1 MSVKTAIQKVYQ
13 YAEPNLSLVGWM
25 GFIGFPLYY
34 VVWTYIFPQP
44 HENLTL
50 RLTCSLLFLGLIVRK
65 KLKRKWRNRMHL
77 YYQVVITLCLPFF
90 FFYMLI
96 MNNWST
102 VWLMSF
108 MSAIFLHILLVH
120 TTRVM
125 FTQTIVGITL
135 AVVYAWIAKGFSL
148 DVAFDW
154 NHIPIFLFT
163 YIFGNAFYL
172 RNQVEHETK
181 VSIAKMFGAGIAH
194 EMRNPLS
201 GLYSSVNVIQSLIP
215 KPKKEKKA
223 TYQLSAEDVSLLH
236 NVSDAAMKM
245 IHGGNETID
254 LLLASVDESSV
265 SRSTFRHHSALAV
278 VESAIESYSY
288 KQSKDRFAISLDL
301 CSDFEFLGN
310 DTLLRYVMFNL
321 FKNAFHHR
329 NYENFY
335 IHVILKVGKDENQIV
350 VIDNGLGITPD
361 VIGKIFQDFYTT
373 GKSGNI
379 GLGLPFCKKMMVS
392 FGGSIQCKSEPGE
405 GCQFTMTFPS
415 VQSKIVKEIQD
426 ELISQKSVLLVS
438 DNESLVARTQDL
450 SRSLGFELI
459 VLDVAAMLDKKEHEY
474 DLLLIDFDSMDSRH
488 NHLNRIESL
497 LPFTEC
503 NIIYLLYH
511 PEQRYKKQGV
521 TPAWIET
528 KMWLKNADSIIN
540 SLLFNS
546 HEDVSEPAQ
555 TQNTVEHAKRT
566 IMVVDDSESLRKLTA
581 VLLEKQGFDV
591 IQFEG
596 GRQAI
601 EALDTSPVDL
611 ILMDI
616 EMPELDGIEASRL
629 IRASNKGFST
639 VPIIAHTGDI
649 SLIVLDSIKLSGIS
663 DYIVKPADKD
673 LLLKKIADLV

>member
-1 MSVKTAIQKVYQ
+1 MSVKTAIQTVYQ

-34 VVWTYIFPQP
+34 VIWTYIFPQP
-44 HENLTL
+44 YENLTL
-50 RLTCSLLFLGLIVRK
+50 RLACSLLLLGIIVRK
-65 KLKRKWRNRMHL
+65 KLKRKWRNRMYL

-102 VWLMSF
+102 VWLLSF

-120 TTRVM
+120 ITRVM
-125 FTQTIVGITL
+125 FTQTIIGITL
-135 AVVYAWIAKGFSL
+135 AVVCAWIAKGFNL
-148 DVAFDW
+148 DVALDW
-154 NHIPIFLFT
+154 SHISIFFFIYL
-163 YIFGNAFYL
+163 FGNAFYL
-172 RNQVEHETK
+172 RNQVEHENK
-181 VSIAKMFGAGIAH
+181 VSIVKMFGAGIAH

-215 KPKKEKKA
+215 TQKEDKQA
-223 TYQLSAEDVSLLH
+223 ASQLSAEDVSLLH
-236 NVSDAAMKM
+236 NVSDAAMTI

-265 SRSTFRHHSALAV
+265 SRSTFRHHSALTV
-278 VESAIESYSY
+278 VKNAIESYSY
-288 KQSKDRFAISLDL
+288 KQSKDRLAISLDV
-301 CSDFEFLGN
+301 CNDFDFLGN
-310 DTLLRYVMFNL
+310 GTLLRYVMFNL

-329 NYENFY
+329 NSDDFY
-335 IHVILKVGKDENQIV
+335 IHVILKAGKDENQIV
-350 VIDNGLGITPD
+350 VIDNGLGIAPD
-361 VIGKIFQDFYTT
+361 VIGKIFEDFYTT

-415 VQSKIVKEIQD
+415 VQSNTVKEIRD
-426 ELISQKSVLLVS
+426 EIISQKSVVLVS
-438 DNESLVARTQDL
+438 NNESLVFRTQDL
-450 SRSLGFELI
+450 SRSLGVELI
-459 VLDVAAMLDKKEHEY
+459 VLDVAAMLDKKDHEY
-474 DLLLIDFDSMDSRH
+474 DLLIIDLDSMDSRH
-488 NHLNRIESL
+488 NHLDRIESL
-497 LPFTEC
+497 LSFTES
-503 NIIYLLYH
+503 NIVYLLH
-511 PEQRYKKQGV
+511 HSVQRYKKPGF
-521 TPAWIET
+521 TPVWIET
-528 KMWLKNADSIIN
+528 KTWLKNADSIIN
-540 SLLFNS
+540 GLLFDPYEN
-546 HEDVSEPAQ
+546 VSEPAQ
-555 TQNTVEHAKRT
+555 PQNTVEHAKRT
-566 IMVVDDSESLRKLTA
+566 IMVVDDNESLRKLTA

-601 EALDTSPVDL
+601 EALETDSVDL

-639 VPIIAHTGDI
+639 VPIIAHTGNV
-649 SLIVLDSIKLSGIS
+649 SLIALDSIKLSGMS
-663 DYIVKPADKD
+663 DYIVKPANKD

>member
-1 MSVKTAIQKVYQ
+1 MSVKTAMQKVYQ

-34 VVWTYIFPQP
+34 IVWAYIFPQP
-44 HENLTL
+44 YENLTL
-50 RLTCSLLFLGLIVRK
+50 RLACSLLFLGIVVRK
-65 KLKRKWRNRMHL
+65 KLKRQWRNRMHL
-77 YYQVVITLCLPFF
+77 YYQLVITLCLPFF

-120 TTRVM
+120 TTWVM
-125 FTQTIVGITL
+125 CTQAIIGIAL
-135 AVVYAWIAKGFSL
+135 AVVCAWIAQSFSL
-148 DVAFDW
+148 DIALDW
-154 NHIPIFLFT
+154 SHMPIFLFT

-201 GLYSSVNVIQSLIP
+201 GLCSSINVIQSLIP
-215 KPKKEKKA
+215 NQKDEKKT
-223 TYQLSAEDVSLLH
+223 TYQLSAEDVSLLN
-236 NVSDAAMKM
+236 NVSDAAMKL

-254 LLLASVDESSV
+254 LLLASVDESAV

-288 KQSKDRFAISLDL
+288 KQSKDQLAISLNV
-301 CSDFEFLGN
+301 CSDFDFLGN

-329 NYENFY
+329 NTEGFY
-335 IHVILKVGKDENQIV
+335 IHVRLKTGKEENQIV

-415 VQSKIVKEIQD
+415 VQSKIVKEIRD
-426 ELISQKSVLLVS
+426 ELISQKSVVLVS
-438 DNESLVARTQDL
+438 DNESLVVRTQDL

-459 VLDVAAMLDKKEHEY
+459 VLDVAAVLDKKEPEY
-474 DLLLIDFDSMDSRH
+474 DLLIIDFDSMDTRH
-488 NHLNRIESL
+488 NYLDRIESL
-497 LPFTEC
+497 LSFTES
-503 NIIYLLYH
+503 NIVYLLHH
-511 PEQRYKKQGV
+511 PVQRYKKQGV
-521 TPAWIET
+521 TPVWIET
-528 KMWLKNADSIIN
+528 KTWLKNADSIIN
-540 SLLFNS
+540 GLLFDS
-546 HEDVSEPAQ
+546 HEDVSKPAQ
-555 TQNTVEHAKRT
+555 PQNTVEHTRRT

-591 IQFEG
+591 IQFG
-596 GRQAI
+596 GGKQAI
-601 EALDTSPVDL
+601 EALNTDPVDL

-629 IRASNKGFST
+629 IRASNKKFST
-639 VPIIAHTGDI
+639 VPIIAHTGDV
-649 SLIVLDSIKLSGIS
+649 SLIALDSIKLSGIS